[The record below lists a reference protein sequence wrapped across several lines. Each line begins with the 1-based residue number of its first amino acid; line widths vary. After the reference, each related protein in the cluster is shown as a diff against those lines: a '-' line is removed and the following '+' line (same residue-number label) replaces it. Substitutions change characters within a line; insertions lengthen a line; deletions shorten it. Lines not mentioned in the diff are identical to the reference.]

1 MLANSNIIDYICR
14 QIASTN
20 NTIQSI
26 MNNPFITTGK
36 IPAEFFCDRE
46 QESKRLLQSL
56 SNGANV
62 VLIAPRRVGKTQLMY
77 YCFDKTTISDNY
89 ITFFIDILKTSTLQ
103 EFTFE
108 LGKAVFN
115 TLATRGQ
122 KMQKLAL
129 ATMRSL
135 TGNIGFDPVTALP
148 TFGISIGDIQ
158 NPSYSLEEIFQTLEK
173 AGKKCIVAI
182 DEFQQITYYPEKNI
196 EAELRSHIQKM
207 TNTQFIFSGSERHL
221 LEQMFRDSSRPFYNS
236 ADIQS
241 LEVIAEEKY
250 AEFVR
255 HHFLAN
261 GKKIDDEAIG
271 YVYTTFDGNTYYN
284 QKTMREAF
292 ATTSVGACCTKGM
305 TEDILH
311 LMIKESNRH
320 YSEIMA
326 RLPLPQK
333 ELLYAIAKEHRASQI
348 TSGAFI
354 RRHSLKSAS
363 SVQSSIKKLIGTGL
377 VSFDS
382 GGYFIADQLMRLW
395 LLI

>member
-1 MLANSNIIDYICR
+1 MQAKRL
-14 QIASTN
+14 
-20 NTIQSI
+20 I

-36 IPAEFFCDRE
+36 IPAELFCDRKE
-46 QESKRLLQSL
+46 ESKRLLQSL
-56 SNGANV
+56 TNGANV
-62 VLIAPRRVGKTQLMY
+62 VLMAPRRVGKTQLMY
-77 YCFDKTTISDNY
+77 YCFDKHTISDNY

-103 EFTFE
+103 EFTYE

-115 TLATRGQ
+115 TLASRGQ
-122 KMQKLAL
+122 KMQKLAI

-148 TFGISIGDIQ
+148 TFGIAIGDIQ
-158 NPSYSLEEIFQTLEK
+158 NPTYSLEEIFRTLES
-173 AGKKCIVAI
+173 AGKKCLVAI
-182 DEFQQITYYPEKNI
+182 DEFQQITNYPEKNI
-196 EAELRSHIQKM
+196 EAELRSHIQKL

-221 LEQMFRDSSRPFYNS
+221 LEEMFRDSARPFYNS

-241 LEVIAEEKY
+241 LEVIEEKKY
-250 AEFVR
+250 TEFVQ

-261 GKKIDDEAIG
+261 GKRISDDAISH
-271 YVYTTFDGNTYYN
+271 VYHTFDGNTYYN

-292 ATTSVGACCTKGM
+292 AETASDALCTKEM
-305 TEDILH
+305 TKQVISQMVREA
-311 LMIKESNRH
+311 NRH

-326 RLPLPQK
+326 RLTLPQK
-333 ELLYAIAKEHRASQI
+333 ELLYAIAKEHWAQQI

-363 SVQSSIKKLIGTGL
+363 SVQSSTKKLQEFGL

-382 GGYFIADQLMRLW
+382 GSYYIADQLMRLW
-395 LLI
+395 LII